1 MKLLAAL
8 VLVLLT
14 GCSGT
19 LREKSTV
26 CLGFCSHTEIETE
39 TQTKDIKK

>member
-1 MKLLAAL
+1 MKTIAAL

-19 LREKSTV
+19 LRERSTV
-26 CLGFCSHTEIETE
+26 CLGFCAHTEVETE
-39 TQTKDIKK
+39 TQTKEIKK